1 MGRPKGSKNKPKF
14 TLEVTPQI
22 TSEISSETTSDMSS
36 KEDSAKNA
44 QVNDLS
50 DSEPTKKK
58 RHRRTKAEMEAY
70 RASLKAQST
79 IPGEFDP
86 EQLLK
91 DVNFISEQKQ
101 DEINLKFKETINIL
115 ESRNVPTLSD
125 RVTAYQESK
134 PEIEE
139 EKLINNQENSEE
151 PENPEKQVKESKS
164 KKTKQI
170 KSTYPLCDCCQQ
182 EIYCQPHRIDTNI
195 LSAQVADY
203 HRVSPR
209 WVNLCSACAKKLS
222 DVVDN
227 WLQENSCITRM
238 EQRTLEKQKE
248 KDNG

>member
-50 DSEPTKKK
+50 NSEPTKKK

-70 RASLKAQST
+70 RTSLKAQST

-91 DVNFISEQKQ
+91 NNLFISENDSKISSNPQVGIRAKI
-101 DEINLKFKETINIL
+101 EMETETEGKIL
-115 ESRNVPTLSD
+115 S
-125 RVTAYQESK
+125 
-134 PEIEE
+134 I
-139 EKLINNQENSEE
+139 NQENSEE
-151 PENPEKQVKESKS
+151 PENSEKQVKESKS
-164 KKTKQI
+164 KKTKQT
-170 KSTYPLCDCCQQ
+170 KNPYPLCDCCQQ

-209 WVNLCSACAKKLS
+209 WVNLCSSCAQKLS
-222 DVVDN
+222 GVVDK
-227 WLQENSCITRM
+227 WLQENGCITRM
-238 EQRTLEKQKE
+238 EQRMLEKQGEKE
-248 KDNG
+248 NG